1 MSGVRKEPGEG
12 KAISRT
18 GNRAGRATVVTGTGQ
33 LGPTVFCAA
42 DSPSGGEGGTGKWGW
57 LMSFQG

>member
-1 MSGVRKEPGEG
+1 M
-12 KAISRT
+12 T

-42 DSPSGGEGGTGKWGW
+42 DSPSGEEVGMPDVFPRMNQEKHN
-57 LMSFQG
+57 Q